1 MSEERPPKA
10 KRRRGPAGQTIG
22 ALIAGL
28 DYQVFRT
35 TPPPH
40 ELVRKGAPVR
50 GLTGEGG
57 LDLEVLFPDEVSVDP
72 DDRGADRAASEVD
85 AAGDEAG
92 GDEATG

>member
-1 MSEERPPKA
+1 MSEERPNA
-10 KRRRGPAGQTIG
+10 KRRRSPTGPTIG
-22 ALIAGL
+22 ALVAGL

-57 LDLEVLFPDEVSVDP
+57 VDLEVMFPDDVSDVP
-72 DDRGADRAASEVD
+72 L
-85 AAGDEAG
+85 DERR
-92 GDEATG
+92 

>member
-1 MSEERPPKA
+1 MSEERPKA
-10 KRRRGPAGQTIG
+10 KRRRGPTGQTIG

-57 LDLEVLFPDEVSVDP
+57 VDLAVVFPDDASDVP
-72 DDRGADRAASEVD
+72 PDRGADRAVPDEAK
-85 AAGDEAG
+85 AGDAPG
-92 GDEATG
+92 